1 MGENKML
8 DFSKLEKLMKAF
20 ASSTRLEIIDC
31 IQLGISNPGD
41 IAITINKHRSTV
53 ENHLRI
59 LLGADVV
66 KKVQTKSKK
75 GLPGSTYVLQ
85 KNANVLMATIK
96 HLAKENQ

>member
-1 MGENKML
+1 ML

-31 IQLGISNPGD
+31 IQLGITNPRD

-96 HLAKENQ
+96 HLAKENQRI

>member
-1 MGENKML
+1 M

-20 ASSTRLEIIDC
+20 ASSTRLGIIDC
-31 IQLGISNPGD
+31 IQLGITNPGD
-41 IAITINKHRSTV
+41 IAITLDKHRSTV

-59 LLGADVV
+59 LLDADVV
-66 KKVQTKSKK
+66 KRIKTKSKK
-75 GLPGSTYVLQ
+75 GILGSTYILQ

>member
-1 MGENKML
+1 MM

-31 IQLGISNPGD
+31 IQMGITNPGN

-53 ENHLRI
+53 ENHLGI
-59 LLGADVV
+59 LLEADVV
-66 KKVQTKSKK
+66 KKIQTKSKK
-75 GLPGSTYVLQ
+75 GVPGTTYVLQ